1 MANITSAIRDTISI
15 SLFNRGLAGKIF
27 EDVKQSGAKVVMKNN
42 SAECVLMSPDE
53 YVKLMD
59 EVNDAR
65 LLSIANERMQN
76 FNPANLISSEDLY
89 KELGITDIDNIVYSG
104 TNVVT
109 GRAKAI
115 VVGIGLN
122 TEIGK
127 IANSINE
134 AKEEKYVEVNK
145 LWHLAFDFA
154 NENYPDW
161 KDVTAYW
168 DITNDKEKNKV
179 K

>member
-1 MANITSAIRDTISI
+1 MIYIMYFRDTISI

-76 FNPANLISSEDLY
+76 FNSTNLIPGEALY
-89 KELGITDIDNIVYSG
+89 KELGITKEDLD
-104 TNVVT
+104 
-109 GRAKAI
+109 AI
-115 VVGIGLN
+115 G
-122 TEIGK
+122 E
-127 IANSINE
+127 
-134 AKEEKYVEVNK
+134 VE
-145 LWHLAFDFA
+145 F
-154 NENYPDW
+154 E
-161 KDVTAYW
+161 
-168 DITNDKEKNKV
+168 
-179 K
+179 